1 MKLQNIF
8 LSMMAVAGTL
18 FTGCSDDDAEMP
30 ANPTEPVAVKEAS
43 TDVIYEVNPRYYGQS
58 GCLAAVTADLDR
70 IAATGA
76 NVLWVMPIMEP
87 GEVNAIGSPYCVKDF
102 KGVNA
107 KFGTLDDVKALVDA
121 AHAKG
126 MKVLFDWVANHTAW
140 DCQWITD
147 HKDWYTQ
154 DASGNIISPPNTNW
168 TDVAELNYDNTEMR
182 AAMIDAMVYWI
193 DAAGIDGYR
202 CDNVDGVPVDFWE
215 EAIDAL
221 RAKRSDFYM
230 LAESS
235 DNNYFAAGFD
245 MKYGW
250 SFASALTD
258 LFNGKASPEK
268 FLNTSIEEI
277 NSLPEGKDVM
287 RYAIN
292 HDTAAEKSVAAL
304 YGNDKAEEA
313 AMVLAMMLDGT
324 PMIYSAQEISYTGT
338 LDFFNYST
346 KTFDA
351 DKNAT
356 LARLS
361 EAYRT
366 TQSQRG
372 GELWTYQ
379 AGKAVM
385 FARAAGASR
394 VLVIV
399 NPTSSDITV
408 KTPIEMAMT
417 TMTNAVDGSATTLP
431 VAVELGAYEYLVYY
445 K

>member
-1 MKLQNIF
+1 MKIQNIL

-18 FTGCSDDDAEMP
+18 LTGCSDDDAKMP
-30 ANPTEPVAVKEAS
+30 ANPTEPVAVKDAS
-43 TDVIYEVNPRYYGQS
+43 NDIIYEVNPRYYGQS
-58 GCLAAVTADLDR
+58 NCLAAVSADLDR

-76 NVLWVMPIMEP
+76 NVLWIMPIFEP
-87 GEVNAIGSPYCVKDF
+87 GIQDAIGSPYCVKNF
-102 KGVNA
+102 KAVNPQ
-107 KFGTLDDVKALVDA
+107 FGTLEEAKALVEK
-121 AHAKG
+121 AHSKG
-126 MKVLFDWVANHTAW
+126 MTVLFDWVANHTSW

-154 DASGNIISPPNTNW
+154 DASGNIVSPPNTNW
-168 TDVAELNYDNTEMR
+168 TDVAELNYNNAEMR

-202 CDNVDGVPVDFWE
+202 CDNVDGVPVDFWK

-230 LAESS
+230 LAESA

-250 SFASALTD
+250 SFGPALSD

-268 FLNTSIEEI
+268 FVKTSLDEI
-277 NSLPEGKDVM
+277 NSLPEGKKVM

-313 AMVLAMMLDGT
+313 AMALAMMLDGT
-324 PMIYSAQEISYTGT
+324 PMIYSAQEIDYTGT
-338 LDFFNYST
+338 IDFFGYSS
-346 KTFDA
+346 KTFSSE
-351 DKNAT
+351 KNAT

-361 EAYRT
+361 EAYRA
-366 TQSQRG
+366 TQSQRC

-385 FARAAGASR
+385 FARALGSSR

-417 TMTNAVDGSATTLP
+417 TMTNAIDGSVASLP
-431 VAVELGAYEYLVYY
+431 VAIELGAYEYRIYY